1 VTAYRPASAAALV
14 LSLGAWT
21 AAGRPDREATVE
33 LDPRLFT
40 WLVNQASRRDDLKYS
55 VNLGKPPM
63 TVSLE

>member
-1 VTAYRPASAAALV
+1 V